1 MGWYKYKPE
10 FTPQAEKLCKLGA
23 IDTELADFFEVDV
36 STIERWKKEHPEFGE
51 ALKRG
56 KLIADAEVAEKLFQR
71 ATGYEHP
78 DVDIKVVNG
87 EIVITDL
94 TKHHP
99 PDTAAAIFWLKNR
112 QRAKWMDQNGRADEI
127 QELEIERK
135 KLEIEALKKTD
146 NTTMT
151 DILKELVG
159 KLPS

>member
-10 FTPQAEKLCKLGA
+10 FAPQAEKLCKLGA

-36 STIERWKKEHPEFGE
+36 STIERWKKEHQEFGE

-94 TKHHP
+94 TKRHP
-99 PDTAAAIFWLKNR
+99 PDTTAAIFWLKNR
-112 QRAKWMDQNGRADEI
+112 RRNEWRDRSERDLTSSDGSMSPKRLDDFYDE
-127 QELEIERK
+127 
-135 KLEIEALKKTD
+135 TD
-146 NTTMT
+146 
-151 DILKELVG
+151 
-159 KLPS
+159 S